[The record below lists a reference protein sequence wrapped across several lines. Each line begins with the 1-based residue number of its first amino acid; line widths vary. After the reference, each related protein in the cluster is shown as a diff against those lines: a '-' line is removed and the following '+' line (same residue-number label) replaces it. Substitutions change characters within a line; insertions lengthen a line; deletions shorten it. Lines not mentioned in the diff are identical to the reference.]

1 MRAVS
6 IIPILWVAISVPGCH
21 VEHSRTSLRLPDL
34 RPICLIPSD
43 AKLALLPT
51 HVSSPSLGLLCGGA
65 RGNRIL
71 FFGGCVG
78 FEEPPPPRAV
88 DGLIDL
94 FGSTENY
101 VSAIS
106 ADRVEIFVLKA
117 RNTDSGEVGG
127 YDELAGFP
135 LADDDAAILCATLT
149 CDATY
154 DWREQYFDDDT
165 PDYSFRVKLRSREQ
179 VVSVDLSMSRGVAR
193 VMIDGRE
200 VARQS
205 FAFGYETV
213 AALLENHFPHCVE
226 SRGS

>member
-1 MRAVS
+1 
-6 IIPILWVAISVPGCH
+6 
-21 VEHSRTSLRLPDL
+21 
-34 RPICLIPSD
+34 
-43 AKLALLPT
+43 
-51 HVSSPSLGLLCGGA
+51 
-65 RGNRIL
+65 L

-78 FEEPPPPRAV
+78 FEEPTPRLV

-94 FGSTENY
+94 FGNSENY

-117 RNTDSGEVGG
+117 RTTRLGEVSG

-154 DWREQYFDDDT
+154 DWRVQYFDDDT

-179 VVSVDLSMSRGVAR
+179 VVSVDLSMLRGVAR
-193 VMIDGRE
+193 VIIDGRE

-226 SRGS
+226 RRGS